1 MCQVNQNRLDINLS
15 FSVLYIYSLINF
27 QGTLRVAWMRADTKA
42 ILTLN
47 SLLVTQNPRYALLD
61 QVKMDINW
69 SWRLALPRS
78 LDS

>member
-15 FSVLYIYSLINF
+15 FSVLYIYSFMNF

-61 QVKMDINW
+61 QVNGYK
-69 SWRLALPRS
+69 L
-78 LDS
+78 

>member
-1 MCQVNQNRLDINLS
+1 MSSQSELTRLDMNMS
-15 FSVLYIYSLINF
+15 FCVEFLHF

-61 QVKMDINW
+61 QVKI
-69 SWRLALPRS
+69 
-78 LDS
+78 